1 MTARPACRRCAPRRT
16 LGARRR
22 SPGRR
27 RVAVTGDDGT
37 HAKYTCTPPPT
48 ISIER
53 LERASIFRYGVV
65 T

>member
-1 MTARPACRRCAPRRT
+1 MTARPGCRPCAPRRT

-37 HAKYTCTPPPT
+37 HAKLHMHSHPT

-53 LERASIFRYGVV
+53 LERASIFR
-65 T
+65 